1 VNWHQW
7 FQVSEYNCTSS
18 MSSFI
23 FNFKEDILIG
33 VLSKWSQILDIVRLD
48 SSATCIH
55 RDLFLSLIKD
65 YRMCPVEVNYR
76 PDKMI
81 SPYTWCLLREVK
93 FRNVVLFG
101 QDLARLLEIIT
112 QCNNCNYTKLT
123 LVMLDQKHAVSLAVF
138 IGSCCSQLTELAI
151 EHCSINLYDIVK
163 SDVWQALTKVS
174 FVNFAKPI
182 RVVEMNCIL
191 DALCKY
197 CRRLLSLKLFALALN
212 ESSLIALIKSNPSL
226 TEICV
231 CGDGVNQSFV
241 DFLIVNRENTISK
254 LELFATGLLSVES
267 LYQLL
272 EKVVS
277 VAASYVSFEFVDL
290 LSKKHYFCFNLH
302 KEDAFYGFFDD
313 ASENNWQSY
322 GETCIDFDKPYLN
335 CDGNFKLLLDRH
347 ILSPLALLTD
357 LTHFSVAWKY
367 IDNELLLSM
376 LQANKKVTTLVVDVG
391 DCQEYPNLLSVPFLI
406 HHHSHHH
413 KLKLIKIVGKGI
425 PSVWIKLNVESE

>member
-1 VNWHQW
+1 L
-7 FQVSEYNCTSS
+7 Y
-18 MSSFI
+18 
-23 FNFKEDILIG
+23 G
-33 VLSKWSQILDIVRLD
+33 R
-48 SSATCIH
+48 
-55 RDLFLSLIKD
+55 
-65 YRMCPVEVNYR
+65 
-76 PDKMI
+76 
-81 SPYTWCLLREVK
+81 
-93 FRNVVLFG
+93 
-101 QDLARLLEIIT
+101 DLARLLEIIP
-112 QCNNCNYTKLT
+112 QRNSCNYTKLT
-123 LVMLDQKHAVSLAVF
+123 LFNLDQKHAVSLAVF

-151 EHCSINLYDIVK
+151 EHCNINLYDIVK

-174 FVNFAKPI
+174 FLNYIKPG

-191 DALCKY
+191 DALCKC

-226 TEICV
+226 TEISV
-231 CGDGVNQSFV
+231 SGDGVNQSFV
-241 DFLIVNRENTISK
+241 DFLTVNCENTISK
-254 LELFATGLLSVES
+254 LELHAIGLLSVES

-277 VAASYVSFEFVDL
+277 VTASYVSFEFVDL
-290 LSKKHYFCFNLH
+290 LSKYHYFCFNLH
-302 KEDAFYGFFDD
+302 EEAAFYGFFDD
-313 ASENNWQSY
+313 DGANEDNWQSY

-367 IDNELLLSM
+367 MDNELLLSM
-376 LQANKKVTTLVVDVG
+376 LQANKKLTTLVVDVG

-406 HHHSHHH
+406 HHHRHHH